1 MQLRY
6 QYRIE
11 PSPGQRVMLARTF
24 GCCRTVFNDALA
36 RRKADFEAGKPA
48 LSRSLLQKA
57 VITDAKQSPERAWLA
72 EVSSVALI
80 QAHNDLLVAFNNF
93 FASVTSKRKGR
104 RVGFPRFRS
113 RHDNRQSARFTRN
126 GFQVRGN
133 GRLFLAKIGEVR
145 VRWSRPLPSAPSSVT
160 VIQDAAGRFFASFVI
175 ETDEVTDAGRFPEVM
190 AEVGI
195 DVGLKAFAVLSN
207 GQVVES
213 PNFLRRAERKLRRTQ
228 QSLSRK
234 QKGSNNR
241 KRQVKT
247 VARVHARVADA
258 RHEFHHQLST
268 TIIRENQTVIV
279 EDLAVANMLKSR
291 RLAKSVSDAGWAS
304 FTGMLEYKAA
314 RYGRT
319 FHRISRFE
327 PTTQQCSTCGER
339 TGPKGQS
346 ELHIRTWVC
355 ALCGAR
361 HDRDLNAAINILA
374 AGRAER
380 LNASGDQIRPGRART
395 TPAPVGE
402 RGTHQSDRLRAKP
415 ALTGA
420 VGIPAL

>member
-1 MQLRY
+1 VQLRY

-36 RRKADFEAGKPA
+36 RRKADFEAGQPT
-48 LSRSLLQKA
+48 LNRSLLQKA
-57 VITDAKQSPERAWLA
+57 VITDAKQSPERAWLT

-80 QAHNDLLVAFNNF
+80 QAHNDVLVAFNNF
-93 FASVTSKRKGR
+93 FASVTGKRKGR

-113 RHDNRQSARFTRN
+113 RRDNRQSARFTRN

-133 GRLFLAKIGEVR
+133 GRLFLAKIGDVK
-145 VRWSRPLPSAPSSVT
+145 VAWSRPLPSVPSSVT
-160 VIQDAAGRFFASFVI
+160 VIQDASGRFFASFVI
-175 ETDEVTDAGRFPEVM
+175 ETDEVTDAGRFPEAT

-195 DVGLKAFAVLSN
+195 DVGLKTFAVLSN
-207 GQVVES
+207 GRSVES

-241 KRQVKT
+241 KRQVKK
-247 VARVHARVADA
+247 VARVADA

-279 EDLAVANMLKSR
+279 ENLMVVGMLKNR

-304 FTGMLEYKAA
+304 FTSMLEYKAT

-319 FHRISRFE
+319 FHRINRFE
-327 PTTQQCSTCGER
+327 PSTQKCSTCGAT
-339 TGPKGQS
+339 TGPKGQAQ
-346 ELHIRTWVC
+346 LGIRTWSC
-355 ALCGAR
+355 TSCGSR

-380 LNASGDQIRPGRART
+380 LNASGDQIRPGRAHT
-395 TPAPVGE
+395 TPAPVSE
-402 RGTHQSDRLRAKP
+402 RGTHQSDRSSAKP
-415 ALTGA
+415 APTGA